1 MFGEIQSPNFPD
13 SYPSDSEM
21 TWNISVPDGFR
32 IKLYFMHFDL
42 ESSYLCEYDYV
53 KVEAEDQVL
62 ATFCGRETTD
72 TEQAP
77 GQQVVLS
84 PSSYMGLTFRSD
96 FSNEERFTG
105 FDAHYTAVDVD
116 ECLEKSDEE
125 LACDHNC
132 HNYIGGY
139 YCSCRFG
146 YILHSDNRTCK
157 VECSSNLFTQRSGV
171 ITSADFP
178 SPYPKSSDCLYRIE
192 LEEGFLISLQ
202 FEDSFDIEDHP
213 EVSCPYDYIKIKAGR
228 KEFGP
233 FCGEKSPGRLE
244 TQSNSVQILFHSD
257 SSGENQGWKLSY
269 TAIGN
274 PCPLVQ
280 PPINGKIEPSQAKY
294 TFKDQ
299 VVISCNTGYNVL
311 KDNVESNS
319 FQIECLKDGTW
330 SNKIPICKSK
340 KPSPPTTNA
349 IGNYYARLT
358 ECNPLLRGTSPARVA
373 INYTSAKPGW
383 LFLLNGTGFV
393 PNATVCG
400 QPVRPLPGIIKRI
413 IGGRNAEP
421 GFFPW
426 QALIVVEDTS
436 RVPNDK
442 WFGSGALLSDSW
454 VLTAAHVL
462 RSQRRD
468 NTVIPVSKEHVTV
481 YLGLHDVRN
490 KKDAINRTVE
500 EIILH
505 RGFDIQNYNHDIAL
519 VKLKEKVTMDAYVM
533 PVCLPQFEHELEGP
547 HPNTLGLVAGW
558 GISNP
563 NITVDEIIS
572 SGMRTLSDILQ
583 YVKLPVVLH
592 AECKTS
598 YESRSGNY
606 SVTENMFCAGY
617 YEGGKDTCL
626 GDSGGAF
633 VIQDPGTQ
641 RCRVTPLASA
651 APGLMFTI
659 ISKSS
664 PPGACFPCCSRLHL
678 LCAETPQLLNSELAF
693 QCGRTGAKV
702 CGKPKF
708 SRSLLARI
716 SNGRYAQRG
725 VSPWIAMLYRGSQP
739 FCGGSLLG
747 TKWIV
752 TAAHCLHQELELEN
766 PVFRSSDAV
775 SPSSFSI
782 ILGKHRTLKQDD
794 TEQQLQPKNII
805 IHPSYRAA
813 TFEYDIGLVEL
824 SEQAVLND
832 YIEIPLTDH
841 ALCQEAYARLQKKV
855 TDDMICAGE
864 KEGGKDACS
873 GDSGGPMVTISN
885 QNNHWQLIGTVSW
898 GDGCGQNDRYGVYS
912 SVPKSLAWIK
922 QVTGVEY

>member
-1 MFGEIQSPNFPD
+1 MENARQPQTHTHRRAHAHKPPDSDKADSRERGRSRPCRPARTGSSPCGRMRYPLAWSLCAWLLGVVDAVELTDMFGEIRSPNFPD
-13 SYPSDSEM
+13 SYPSDSEV
-21 TWNISVPDGFR
+21 TWNISVPEGFK

-53 KVEAEDQVL
+53 KIEAEDQEL

-77 GQQVVLS
+77 GQQVILS
-84 PSSYMGLTFRSD
+84 PGPYMGLTFRSD

-125 LACDHNC
+125 LACDHYC

-157 VECSSNLFTQRSGV
+157 VECSDNLYTQRSGV
-171 ITSADFP
+171 VSSADFP

-192 LEEGFLISLQ
+192 LEDGFFITLS
-202 FEDSFDIEDHP
+202 FEDSFDVEDHP
-213 EVSCPYDYIKIKAGR
+213 EVTCPYDYIKIKAGQR
-228 KEFGP
+228 EFGP
-233 FCGEKSPGRLE
+233 FCGEKSPGRIE
-244 TQSNSVQILFHSD
+244 TQTNSVQILFHSD
-257 SSGENQGWKLSY
+257 NSGENRGWKLSY

-299 VVISCNTGYNVL
+299 VVISCNTGYKVL
-311 KDNVESNS
+311 KDNLESDS

-330 SNKIPICKSK
+330 SNKIPICKIADCQAPPELEHGFVTFLSRNNLTTYRAAIQYHCQHPYYHMAPNSTAIYTCDASGLWRNEELGTTL
-340 KPSPPTTNA
+340 PSCRPVC
-349 IGNYYARLT
+349 GR
-358 ECNPLLRGTSPARVA
+358 PARA
-373 INYTSAKPGW
+373 
-383 LFLLNGTGFV
+383 
-393 PNATVCG
+393 
-400 QPVRPLPGIIKRI
+400 LPGIIKRI

-426 QALIVVEDTS
+426 QALIVVEDMS

-468 NTVIPVSKEHVTV
+468 KTVIPVSKEHVTV
-481 YLGLHDVRN
+481 YLALHDVRN
-490 KKDAINRTVE
+490 KLEAVNRTVE
-500 EIILH
+500 RIILH
-505 RGFDIQNYNHDIAL
+505 EDFDIQNYNHDIAL
-519 VKLKEKVTMDAYVM
+519 VKLKEKVTMGNYVM
-533 PVCLPQFEHELEGP
+533 PICLPQFEHELEGP

-633 VIQDPGTQ
+633 VIQDPGTRRWVAQ
-641 RCRVTPLASA
+641 
-651 APGLMFTI
+651 GL
-659 ISKSS
+659 
-664 PPGACFPCCSRLHL
+664 
-678 LCAETPQLLNSELAF
+678 
-693 QCGRTGAKV
+693 
-702 CGKPKF
+702 
-708 SRSLLARI
+708 
-716 SNGRYAQRG
+716 
-725 VSPWIAMLYRGSQP
+725 
-739 FCGGSLLG
+739 
-747 TKWIV
+747 
-752 TAAHCLHQELELEN
+752 
-766 PVFRSSDAV
+766 
-775 SPSSFSI
+775 
-782 ILGKHRTLKQDD
+782 
-794 TEQQLQPKNII
+794 
-805 IHPSYRAA
+805 
-813 TFEYDIGLVEL
+813 
-824 SEQAVLND
+824 
-832 YIEIPLTDH
+832 
-841 ALCQEAYARLQKKV
+841 
-855 TDDMICAGE
+855 
-864 KEGGKDACS
+864 
-873 GDSGGPMVTISN
+873 
-885 QNNHWQLIGTVSW
+885 VSW
-898 GDGCGQNDRYGVYS
+898 GGPEECGSKQVYGVYTKVSNYVDWVEKNTGS
-912 SVPKSLAWIK
+912 SERWTFLDPEL
-922 QVTGVEY
+922 ER

>member
-1 MFGEIQSPNFPD
+1 MENARQLQRHTRTLTNLRTKIRHGARTVGNQAAFLPKIPPFPTPLLSNTSGETHGSEMRYLLAWSLCALLLCSTDAVDLTDMFGEIQSPNFPD
-13 SYPSDSEM
+13 SYPSDSEV

-53 KVEAEDQVL
+53 KIEAEDQVL

-77 GQQVVLS
+77 GQQAILS
-84 PSSYMGLTFRSD
+84 PGSYMGLTFRSD

-105 FDAHYTAVDVD
+105 FEAHYTAVDVD

-125 LACDHNC
+125 LACDHYC

-157 VECSSNLFTQRSGV
+157 VECSDNLFTQRSGV

-178 SPYPKSSDCLYRIE
+178 NPYPKSSDCLYRVE
-192 LEEGFLISLQ
+192 LEDGFFITLQ
-202 FEDSFDIEDHP
+202 FEDSIDIEDHP
-213 EVSCPYDYIKIKAGR
+213 EVSCPYDYIKIKAGPL
-228 KEFGP
+228 EFGP
-233 FCGEKSPGRLE
+233 FCGEKSPGRIE
-244 TQSNSVQILFHSD
+244 TQTNSVQILFHSD
-257 SSGENQGWKLSY
+257 NSGENRGWKLSY
-269 TAIGN
+269 TATGN
-274 PCPLVQ
+274 LCPLVQ
-280 PPINGKIEPSQAKY
+280 PPINGKIDPLQARY

-299 VVISCNTGYNVL
+299 VVISCNPGYKVL
-311 KDNVESNS
+311 KGDVESDT

-330 SNKIPICKSK
+330 SNKVPICKMADCRAPAELEHGFITFTSRSNLTTYRSAIRYSCQRPYYHMAPNVTGMYTCDENGVWRSEELGTK
-340 KPSPPTTNA
+340 LPSCQP
-349 IGNYYARLT
+349 
-358 ECNPLLRGTSPARVA
+358 
-373 INYTSAKPGW
+373 
-383 LFLLNGTGFV
+383 
-393 PNATVCG
+393 VCG
-400 QPVRPLPGIIKRI
+400 RPARPLPGIIKRI

-421 GFFPW
+421 GSFPW

-481 YLGLHDVRN
+481 YLGLHDVRR
-490 KKDAINRTVE
+490 KTAAVNRTVE
-500 EIILH
+500 KIVLH
-505 RGFDIQNYNHDIAL
+505 AGFDIQNYNHDIAL
-519 VKLKEKVTMDAYVM
+519 VKLKERVAMGPHVM
-533 PVCLPQFEHELEGP
+533 PVCLPQFERELEGP

-583 YVKLPVVLH
+583 YVKLPVVPH
-592 AECKTS
+592 AECKES

-641 RCRVTPLASA
+641 RWVAQ
-651 APGLMFTI
+651 GL
-659 ISKSS
+659 
-664 PPGACFPCCSRLHL
+664 
-678 LCAETPQLLNSELAF
+678 
-693 QCGRTGAKV
+693 
-702 CGKPKF
+702 
-708 SRSLLARI
+708 
-716 SNGRYAQRG
+716 
-725 VSPWIAMLYRGSQP
+725 
-739 FCGGSLLG
+739 
-747 TKWIV
+747 
-752 TAAHCLHQELELEN
+752 
-766 PVFRSSDAV
+766 
-775 SPSSFSI
+775 
-782 ILGKHRTLKQDD
+782 
-794 TEQQLQPKNII
+794 
-805 IHPSYRAA
+805 
-813 TFEYDIGLVEL
+813 
-824 SEQAVLND
+824 
-832 YIEIPLTDH
+832 
-841 ALCQEAYARLQKKV
+841 
-855 TDDMICAGE
+855 
-864 KEGGKDACS
+864 
-873 GDSGGPMVTISN
+873 
-885 QNNHWQLIGTVSW
+885 VSW
-898 GDGCGQNDRYGVYS
+898 GGPEECGSKQVYGVYTKVS
-912 SVPKSLAWIK
+912 NYVDW
-922 QVTGVEY
+922 VEEHVGASGRWTLPDPQLER

>member
-1 MFGEIQSPNFPD
+1 MPDNSRRTHTHRRHAHKSSDRDKADSGALGRRQRRPLQTSRHSSAPDPPANPPSRKMRYPMTWAFCALLLYSVDAIELTDMFGEIQSPNFPD
-13 SYPSDSEM
+13 SYPSDSEV
-21 TWNISVPDGFR
+21 TWNISVPDGFK

-53 KVEAEDQVL
+53 KIEAEDQEL

-77 GQQVVLS
+77 GQQVILS
-84 PSSYMGLTFRSD
+84 PGPYMGLTFRSD

-125 LACDHNC
+125 LACDHYC

-157 VECSSNLFTQRSGV
+157 VECSDNLYTQRSGV
-171 ITSADFP
+171 VTSADFP

-192 LEEGFLISLQ
+192 LEEGFFITLS
-202 FEDSFDIEDHP
+202 FEDSFDVEDHP
-213 EVSCPYDYIKIKAGR
+213 EVTCPYDYIKIKAGNR
-228 KEFGP
+228 EFGP
-233 FCGEKSPGRLE
+233 FCGEKSPGSIE
-244 TQSNSVQILFHSD
+244 TQTNSVQILFHSD
-257 SSGENQGWKLSY
+257 NSGENRGWKLSY

-299 VVISCNTGYNVL
+299 VVISCNTGYKVL
-311 KDNVESNS
+311 KDNLESDS

-330 SNKIPICKSK
+330 SNKIPICKIADCK
-340 KPSPPTTNA
+340 APPE
-349 IGNYYARLT
+349 L
-358 ECNPLLRGTSPARVA
+358 EH
-373 INYTSAKPGW
+373 
-383 LFLLNGTGFV
+383 GFV
-393 PNATVCG
+393 TFSSRNNLTTYRATIQYHCQHPYYHMAPNSTATYTCDASGVWRSEELGTKLPSCQPVCG
-400 QPVRPLPGIIKRI
+400 RPARPLPGIIKRI

-426 QALIVVEDTS
+426 QALIVVEDMS

-468 NTVIPVSKEHVTV
+468 KTVIPVSKEHVTV
-481 YLGLHDVRN
+481 YLALHDVRN
-490 KKDAINRTVE
+490 KMEAVNRTVE
-500 EIILH
+500 RIILH
-505 RGFDIQNYNHDIAL
+505 EEFDIQNYNHDIAL
-519 VKLKEKVTMDAYVM
+519 VKLKEKVTMGNYVM

-633 VIQDPGTQ
+633 VIQDPGTRRWVAQ
-641 RCRVTPLASA
+641 
-651 APGLMFTI
+651 GL
-659 ISKSS
+659 
-664 PPGACFPCCSRLHL
+664 
-678 LCAETPQLLNSELAF
+678 
-693 QCGRTGAKV
+693 
-702 CGKPKF
+702 
-708 SRSLLARI
+708 
-716 SNGRYAQRG
+716 
-725 VSPWIAMLYRGSQP
+725 
-739 FCGGSLLG
+739 
-747 TKWIV
+747 
-752 TAAHCLHQELELEN
+752 
-766 PVFRSSDAV
+766 
-775 SPSSFSI
+775 
-782 ILGKHRTLKQDD
+782 
-794 TEQQLQPKNII
+794 
-805 IHPSYRAA
+805 
-813 TFEYDIGLVEL
+813 
-824 SEQAVLND
+824 
-832 YIEIPLTDH
+832 
-841 ALCQEAYARLQKKV
+841 
-855 TDDMICAGE
+855 
-864 KEGGKDACS
+864 
-873 GDSGGPMVTISN
+873 
-885 QNNHWQLIGTVSW
+885 VSW
-898 GDGCGQNDRYGVYS
+898 GGPEECGSKQVYGVYTKVSNYVDWVEKKTGS
-912 SVPKSLAWIK
+912 SERWTFLDSEL
-922 QVTGVEY
+922 ER

>member
-1 MFGEIQSPNFPD
+1 MCMGTHAHTLTHKTLEIREDKNLAEWRGFCWGARAAPRRERRERRERRAGGGEDGSNAGRSACLPACLWGCGERLQAGEGVTCMENARQLQTHTHIGAHAHKSPDGDKEDGGAFGRRQSPPPQSNRRSSPPKPPANPPGCKMRYALTWSICALLLCVADAVELTDMFGEIQSPNFPD
-13 SYPSDSEM
+13 LYPSDSEV
-21 TWNISVPDGFR
+21 TWNISVPDGFK

-53 KVEAEDQVL
+53 KIEAEDQEL

-77 GQQVVLS
+77 GQQVILS
-84 PSSYMGLTFRSD
+84 PGPYMGLTFRSD

-125 LACDHNC
+125 LACDHYC

-157 VECSSNLFTQRSGV
+157 VECSDNLYTQRSGV
-171 ITSADFP
+171 VTSADFP

-192 LEEGFLISLQ
+192 LEEGFFITLS
-202 FEDSFDIEDHP
+202 FEDSFDVEDHP
-213 EVSCPYDYIKIKAGR
+213 EVTCPYDYIKIKAGHR
-228 KEFGP
+228 EFGP
-233 FCGEKSPGRLE
+233 FCGEKSPGRIE
-244 TQSNSVQILFHSD
+244 TQTNSVQILFHSD
-257 SSGENQGWKLSY
+257 NSGENRGWKLSY

-299 VVISCNTGYNVL
+299 VVISCNTGYKVL
-311 KDNVESNS
+311 KDNLESDS

-330 SNKIPICKSK
+330 SNKIPICKIADCK
-340 KPSPPTTNA
+340 EPPE
-349 IGNYYARLT
+349 L
-358 ECNPLLRGTSPARVA
+358 EH
-373 INYTSAKPGW
+373 
-383 LFLLNGTGFV
+383 GFV
-393 PNATVCG
+393 TFSSRNNLTTYRAAIQYHCQHPYYHMAPNSTATYTCDASGVWRSEELGTKLPSCRPVCG
-400 QPVRPLPGIIKRI
+400 RPARPLPGIIKRI

-426 QALIVVEDTS
+426 QALIVVEDMS

-468 NTVIPVSKEHVTV
+468 KTVIPVSKEHVTV
-481 YLGLHDVRN
+481 YLALHDVRN
-490 KKDAINRTVE
+490 KMEAVNRTVE
-500 EIILH
+500 RIILH
-505 RGFDIQNYNHDIAL
+505 EEFDIQNYNHDIAL
-519 VKLKEKVTMDAYVM
+519 VKLKEKVTMGNYVM

-633 VIQDPGTQ
+633 VIQDPGTRRWVAQ
-641 RCRVTPLASA
+641 
-651 APGLMFTI
+651 GL
-659 ISKSS
+659 
-664 PPGACFPCCSRLHL
+664 
-678 LCAETPQLLNSELAF
+678 
-693 QCGRTGAKV
+693 
-702 CGKPKF
+702 
-708 SRSLLARI
+708 
-716 SNGRYAQRG
+716 
-725 VSPWIAMLYRGSQP
+725 
-739 FCGGSLLG
+739 
-747 TKWIV
+747 
-752 TAAHCLHQELELEN
+752 
-766 PVFRSSDAV
+766 
-775 SPSSFSI
+775 
-782 ILGKHRTLKQDD
+782 
-794 TEQQLQPKNII
+794 
-805 IHPSYRAA
+805 
-813 TFEYDIGLVEL
+813 
-824 SEQAVLND
+824 
-832 YIEIPLTDH
+832 
-841 ALCQEAYARLQKKV
+841 
-855 TDDMICAGE
+855 
-864 KEGGKDACS
+864 
-873 GDSGGPMVTISN
+873 
-885 QNNHWQLIGTVSW
+885 VSW
-898 GDGCGQNDRYGVYS
+898 GGPEECGSKQVYGVYTKVSNYVDWVEKKTGS
-912 SVPKSLAWIK
+912 SERWTFLDPELPR
-922 QVTGVEY
+922 

>member
-1 MFGEIQSPNFPD
+1 MPDNSRRTHTQTHHAHRRTHAHKSPDQIRRTAAFGRRQRRPSQTSQQSSAPNPLANPPGKMRYPLTWSFCALLLCTADAIELTDMFGEIQSPNFPD
-13 SYPSDSEM
+13 SYPSDSEV
-21 TWNISVPDGFR
+21 TWNISVPDGFK

-53 KVEAEDQVL
+53 KIEAEDQEL

-77 GQQVVLS
+77 GQQVILS
-84 PSSYMGLTFRSD
+84 PGPYMGLTFRSD

-125 LACDHNC
+125 LACDHYC

-146 YILHSDNRTCK
+146 YLLHSDNRTCK
-157 VECSSNLFTQRSGV
+157 VECSDNLYTQRSGV

-192 LEEGFLISLQ
+192 LEEGFFITLS
-202 FEDSFDIEDHP
+202 FEDSFDVEDHP
-213 EVSCPYDYIKIKAGR
+213 EVTCPYDYIKIKAGHR
-228 KEFGP
+228 EFGP
-233 FCGEKSPGRLE
+233 FCGEKSPGRIE
-244 TQSNSVQILFHSD
+244 TQTNSVQILFHSD
-257 SSGENQGWKLSY
+257 NSGENRGWKLSY

-299 VVISCNTGYNVL
+299 VVISCNTGYKVL
-311 KDNVESNS
+311 KDNLESDS

-330 SNKIPICKSK
+330 SNKIPICKIADCK
-340 KPSPPTTNA
+340 VPPE
-349 IGNYYARLT
+349 L
-358 ECNPLLRGTSPARVA
+358 EH
-373 INYTSAKPGW
+373 
-383 LFLLNGTGFV
+383 GFV
-393 PNATVCG
+393 TFSSRNNLTTYRAAIQYHCQHPYYHMAPNSTATYMCDASGVWRSEELGTKLPSCQPVCG
-400 QPVRPLPGIIKRI
+400 RPARPLPGIIKRI

-426 QALIVVEDTS
+426 QALIVVEDMS

-468 NTVIPVSKEHVTV
+468 KTVIPVSKEHVTV
-481 YLGLHDVRN
+481 YLALHDVRN
-490 KKDAINRTVE
+490 KMEAVNRTVE
-500 EIILH
+500 RIILH
-505 RGFDIQNYNHDIAL
+505 EEFDIQNYNHDIAL
-519 VKLKEKVTMDAYVM
+519 VKLKEKVTMGNYVM

-633 VIQDPGTQ
+633 VIQDPGTRRWVAQ
-641 RCRVTPLASA
+641 
-651 APGLMFTI
+651 GL
-659 ISKSS
+659 
-664 PPGACFPCCSRLHL
+664 
-678 LCAETPQLLNSELAF
+678 
-693 QCGRTGAKV
+693 
-702 CGKPKF
+702 
-708 SRSLLARI
+708 
-716 SNGRYAQRG
+716 
-725 VSPWIAMLYRGSQP
+725 
-739 FCGGSLLG
+739 
-747 TKWIV
+747 
-752 TAAHCLHQELELEN
+752 
-766 PVFRSSDAV
+766 
-775 SPSSFSI
+775 
-782 ILGKHRTLKQDD
+782 
-794 TEQQLQPKNII
+794 
-805 IHPSYRAA
+805 
-813 TFEYDIGLVEL
+813 
-824 SEQAVLND
+824 
-832 YIEIPLTDH
+832 
-841 ALCQEAYARLQKKV
+841 
-855 TDDMICAGE
+855 
-864 KEGGKDACS
+864 
-873 GDSGGPMVTISN
+873 
-885 QNNHWQLIGTVSW
+885 VSW
-898 GDGCGQNDRYGVYS
+898 GGPEECGSKQVYGVYTKVSNYVDWVEKKTGS
-912 SVPKSLAWIK
+912 SERWTFLDPEL
-922 QVTGVEY
+922 ER

>member
-1 MFGEIQSPNFPD
+1 MWGTVAGRGRRDLHGKCQTTPDAHTHRLTQAHKSPDGDKADSGTFGRRQSPLLQTNQQASVPNPLANPPGSKMRYLLTGFFCALLLCTADAIELTDMFGEIQSPNFPD

-21 TWNISVPDGFR
+21 TWNISVPDGFK

-53 KVEAEDQVL
+53 KIEAEDQEL

-77 GQQVVLS
+77 GQQVILS
-84 PSSYMGLTFRSD
+84 PGPYMGLTFRSD

-125 LACDHNC
+125 LACDHYC

-157 VECSSNLFTQRSGV
+157 VECSDNLYTQRNGV
-171 ITSADFP
+171 VTSADFP

-192 LEEGFLISLQ
+192 LEEGFFITLS

-213 EVSCPYDYIKIKAGR
+213 EVTCPYDYIKIKAGHR
-228 KEFGP
+228 EFGP
-233 FCGEKSPGRLE
+233 FCGEKSPGRIE
-244 TQSNSVQILFHSD
+244 TQTNSVQILFHSD
-257 SSGENQGWKLSY
+257 NSGENRGWKLSY

-274 PCPLVQ
+274 PCPMVQ

-299 VVISCNTGYNVL
+299 VVISCNTGYKVL
-311 KDNVESNS
+311 KDNLESDS

-330 SNKIPICKSK
+330 SNKIPICKIADCK
-340 KPSPPTTNA
+340 A
-349 IGNYYARLT
+349 
-358 ECNPLLRGTSPARVA
+358 PLELEH
-373 INYTSAKPGW
+373 
-383 LFLLNGTGFV
+383 GFV
-393 PNATVCG
+393 TFSSRNNLTTYRAAIQYHCQHPYYHMAPNSTATYTCDASGVWRSEELGTKLPSCQPVCG
-400 QPVRPLPGIIKRI
+400 RPARPLPGIIKRI

-426 QALIVVEDTS
+426 QALIVVEDMS

-468 NTVIPVSKEHVTV
+468 KTVIPVSKEHVTV
-481 YLGLHDVRN
+481 YLALHDVRN
-490 KKDAINRTVE
+490 KMEAVNRTVE
-500 EIILH
+500 RIILH
-505 RGFDIQNYNHDIAL
+505 EEFDIQNYNHDIAL
-519 VKLKEKVTMDAYVM
+519 VKLKEKVTMGNYVM

-633 VIQDPGTQ
+633 VIQDPGTRRWVAQ
-641 RCRVTPLASA
+641 
-651 APGLMFTI
+651 GL
-659 ISKSS
+659 
-664 PPGACFPCCSRLHL
+664 
-678 LCAETPQLLNSELAF
+678 
-693 QCGRTGAKV
+693 
-702 CGKPKF
+702 
-708 SRSLLARI
+708 
-716 SNGRYAQRG
+716 
-725 VSPWIAMLYRGSQP
+725 
-739 FCGGSLLG
+739 
-747 TKWIV
+747 
-752 TAAHCLHQELELEN
+752 
-766 PVFRSSDAV
+766 
-775 SPSSFSI
+775 
-782 ILGKHRTLKQDD
+782 
-794 TEQQLQPKNII
+794 
-805 IHPSYRAA
+805 
-813 TFEYDIGLVEL
+813 
-824 SEQAVLND
+824 
-832 YIEIPLTDH
+832 
-841 ALCQEAYARLQKKV
+841 
-855 TDDMICAGE
+855 
-864 KEGGKDACS
+864 
-873 GDSGGPMVTISN
+873 
-885 QNNHWQLIGTVSW
+885 VSW
-898 GDGCGQNDRYGVYS
+898 GGPEECGSKQVYGVYTKVSNYVDWVEKKTGS
-912 SVPKSLAWIK
+912 SERWTFLDPEL
-922 QVTGVEY
+922 ER

>member
-1 MFGEIQSPNFPD
+1 MENARQPQTHTHRRTHAHRPPDSDKADSGARGRSRPRRPARSEGSPSGRMRYPLAWSLCVWLLGVVDAVELTDMFGEIRSPNFPD
-13 SYPSDSEM
+13 SYPSDSEV
-21 TWNISVPDGFR
+21 TWNISVPEGFK

-53 KVEAEDQVL
+53 KIEAEDQEL

-77 GQQVVLS
+77 GQQVILS
-84 PSSYMGLTFRSD
+84 PGPYMGLTFRSD

-125 LACDHNC
+125 LACDHYC

-157 VECSSNLFTQRSGV
+157 VECSDNLYTQRSGV
-171 ITSADFP
+171 VTSADFP

-192 LEEGFLISLQ
+192 LEDGFFITLS
-202 FEDSFDIEDHP
+202 FEDSFDVEDHP
-213 EVSCPYDYIKIKAGR
+213 EVTCPYDYIKIKAGQR
-228 KEFGP
+228 EFGP
-233 FCGEKSPGRLE
+233 FCGEKSPGRIE
-244 TQSNSVQILFHSD
+244 TQTNSVQILFHSD
-257 SSGENQGWKLSY
+257 NSGENRGWKLSY

-299 VVISCNTGYNVL
+299 VVISCNTGYKVL
-311 KDNVESNS
+311 KDNLESDS

-330 SNKIPICKSK
+330 SNKIPICKIADCQEPPELEHGFVTFLSRNNLTTYRAAIQYHCQHPYYHMAPNSTATYTCDASGLWRSEELGTAL
-340 KPSPPTTNA
+340 PSCRPVC
-349 IGNYYARLT
+349 GR
-358 ECNPLLRGTSPARVA
+358 PARA
-373 INYTSAKPGW
+373 
-383 LFLLNGTGFV
+383 
-393 PNATVCG
+393 
-400 QPVRPLPGIIKRI
+400 LPGIIKRI

-426 QALIVVEDTS
+426 QALIVVEDMS

-468 NTVIPVSKEHVTV
+468 KTVIPVSKEHVTV
-481 YLGLHDVRN
+481 YLALHDVRN
-490 KKDAINRTVE
+490 KLEAVNRTVE
-500 EIILH
+500 RIILH
-505 RGFDIQNYNHDIAL
+505 EDFDIQNYNHDIAL
-519 VKLKEKVTMDAYVM
+519 VKLKEKVTMGNYVM
-533 PVCLPQFEHELEGP
+533 PICLPQFEHELEGP

-563 NITVDEIIS
+563 NITVGEIIS

-633 VIQDPGTQ
+633 VIQDPGTRRWVAQ
-641 RCRVTPLASA
+641 
-651 APGLMFTI
+651 GL
-659 ISKSS
+659 
-664 PPGACFPCCSRLHL
+664 
-678 LCAETPQLLNSELAF
+678 
-693 QCGRTGAKV
+693 
-702 CGKPKF
+702 
-708 SRSLLARI
+708 
-716 SNGRYAQRG
+716 
-725 VSPWIAMLYRGSQP
+725 
-739 FCGGSLLG
+739 
-747 TKWIV
+747 
-752 TAAHCLHQELELEN
+752 
-766 PVFRSSDAV
+766 
-775 SPSSFSI
+775 
-782 ILGKHRTLKQDD
+782 
-794 TEQQLQPKNII
+794 
-805 IHPSYRAA
+805 
-813 TFEYDIGLVEL
+813 
-824 SEQAVLND
+824 
-832 YIEIPLTDH
+832 
-841 ALCQEAYARLQKKV
+841 
-855 TDDMICAGE
+855 
-864 KEGGKDACS
+864 
-873 GDSGGPMVTISN
+873 
-885 QNNHWQLIGTVSW
+885 VSW
-898 GDGCGQNDRYGVYS
+898 GGPEECGSKQVYGVYTKVSNYVDWVEKYTGS
-912 SVPKSLAWIK
+912 SERRTFVDPEL
-922 QVTGVEY
+922 ER